1 MAGKEQEQQ
10 RAAVPRSVESLGW
23 LSQSGV
29 QPKKQRL
36 IEGAARR
43 RRGGALRAR
52 LVAQRRRA
60 QGPAR
65 RGGALVAQL
74 PGHRPRQACLLACLL
89 GAGVSAGSLVAMK
102 SELYKVQQEQ
112 QAVKE
117 GRLDPEELRQV
128 GGARRVV
135 GGVQGGLGRRTAL
148 AGAVVRS

>member
-1 MAGKEQEQQ
+1 MRSAGAPGEVCT
-10 RAAVPRSVESLGW
+10 AA
-23 LSQSGV
+23 
-29 QPKKQRL
+29 
-36 IEGAARR
+36 GAS
-43 RRGGALRAR
+43 
-52 LVAQRRRA
+52 
-60 QGPAR
+60 PA
-65 RGGALVAQL
+65 
-74 PGHRPRQACLLACLL
+74 PSCLLAYLL